1 MKLLLKHKS
10 FGETLVKHRPI
21 TVALGYRILLVLQA
35 FHGVWEHSPV
45 LCRTSGAHV
54 EAHLIHRKKKKK
66 NRRHRMVLQSKFSVF
81 LSEGAGQNLF
91 TDLFE
96 HLFTENRIV
105 KSENIPFRFN

>member
-1 MKLLLKHKS
+1 
-10 FGETLVKHRPI
+10 
-21 TVALGYRILLVLQA
+21 
-35 FHGVWEHSPV
+35 
-45 LCRTSGAHV
+45 
-54 EAHLIHRKKKKK
+54 
-66 NRRHRMVLQSKFSVF
+66 MVLQSKFSVF